1 MWRLKREEGFGLIE
15 LLMAMVMLNVGILAM
30 VAAFNSGIVALARSS
45 HLSTAAVL
53 ADQQM
58 ELYRGLTYGC
68 IYLGAAGTTTNWVND
83 TTYNQGTTNT
93 SPQPAGG
100 TCSATPPTNATTA
113 TRTLVGPDHHKYEV
127 DTYIILCTPG
137 PTTAPCYLS
146 ASARNELRV
155 SIAVHDGL
163 SGRVWAR
170 EQSTFDQSTGS

>member
-1 MWRLKREEGFGLIE
+1 MWRLKQEEGFGLIE
-15 LLMAMVMLNVGILAM
+15 LLMAMVMLNIGILAM

-45 HLSTAAVL
+45 HMSTAAVL

-58 ELYRGLTYGC
+58 ELYRGLTYSC
-68 IYLGAAGTTTNWVND
+68 IYLSAAGATNNWVND
-83 TTYNQGTTNT
+83 TTYAQGTTNT
-93 SPQPAGG
+93 TPQPSGA
-100 TCSATPPTNATTA
+100 TCSSTPPANATTA
-113 TRTLVGPDHHKYEV
+113 ARTLTGPDHHKYEI

-137 PTTAPCYLS
+137 PTAPCYLS

-163 SGRVWAR
+163 TGHVWAR